1 MTPGAEEASP
11 LQRVLASVRRAG
23 ASLQDRFG
31 DRPIVDVALGVF
43 RRDREINGTVVGS
56 AVAFRL
62 FLFFVP
68 LLLVVVGVAGFLS
81 SVIDPDDVNDQAAIG
96 GRLAE
101 QIDTALS
108 QPTQTRWLATAG
120 GLVGVATAGY
130 SLSKVLVAASTLA
143 WRLPERPKASPRI
156 VGVLAGLIAGIGII
170 AAITNR
176 IRTELG
182 IGVASFSFVA
192 AFLIYLVAWI
202 VVSMML
208 PRGTTDVAAML
219 PGAVLVSL
227 TLTTMQAISQ
237 LYLPG
242 RLSRASALYGT
253 FGATVV
259 TLGWF
264 FFLGRAIVV
273 GFAVNAVINERFGTI
288 ARFVFSWPLVR
299 ILPRRSS
306 LIRRVFGLD
315 DIEVVTPPSLDGP
328 PPTRP
333 D

>member
-1 MTPGAEEASP
+1 MTRGAGDASP
-11 LQRVLASVRRAG
+11 VRRIQASLQRTG

-31 DRPIVDVALGVF
+31 DRPIVDVALGVY

-56 AVAFRL
+56 AIAFRL
-62 FLFFVP
+62 FLFFIP
-68 LLLVVVGVAGFLS
+68 LLLVVVGVAGFLAN
-81 SVIDPDDVNDQAAIG
+81 VVDPDDINDQAAIG

-108 QPTQTRWLATAG
+108 QPTQTRWVATAG

-143 WRLPERPKASPRI
+143 WGLHERPKASPRI

-182 IGVASFSFVA
+182 IGVASFSFLA
-192 AFLIYLVAWI
+192 AFLIYLVAWVI
-202 VVSMML
+202 ISMML
-208 PRGTTDVAAML
+208 PRATTDVAAML
-219 PGAVLVSL
+219 PGAALVSL
-227 TLTTMQAISQ
+227 TLTAMQAISQ

-264 FFLGRAIVV
+264 FFLGRSIVV
-273 GFAVNAVINERFGTI
+273 GFSVNAVISERFGTI
-288 ARFVFSWPLVR
+288 AKFVFSWPLLR
-299 ILPRRSS
+299 ILPRRSA
-306 LIRRVFGLD
+306 LIRRVFRLD
-315 DIEVVTPPSLDGP
+315 DVDAVDHRSLDGRP
-328 PPTRP
+328 PAAPE
-333 D
+333 